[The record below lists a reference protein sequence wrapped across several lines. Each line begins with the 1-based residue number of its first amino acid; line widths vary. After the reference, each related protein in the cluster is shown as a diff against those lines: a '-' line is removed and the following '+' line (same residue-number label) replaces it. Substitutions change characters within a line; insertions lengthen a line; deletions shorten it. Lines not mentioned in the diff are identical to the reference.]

1 MWEIAKSE
9 QSVFE
14 TKTKIMAHIK
24 PRLKTVKEVALA
36 EFKGNTATLL
46 EDKST
51 RRIRHFSPVA
61 QGVGVRRTFTGRP
74 VATSVS

>member
-46 EDKST
+46 
-51 RRIRHFSPVA
+51 
-61 QGVGVRRTFTGRP
+61 
-74 VATSVS
+74 